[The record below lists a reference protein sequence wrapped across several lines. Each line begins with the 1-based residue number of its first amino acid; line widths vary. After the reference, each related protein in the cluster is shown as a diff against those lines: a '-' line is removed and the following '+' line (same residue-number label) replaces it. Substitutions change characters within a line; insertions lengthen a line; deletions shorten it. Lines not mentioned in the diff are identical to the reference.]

1 MASASAPTPD
11 QDLPRDLPQD
21 PPQEL
26 RRCGWSLG
34 IDNVR
39 RNPTMVAYHDT
50 EWGVPVHDDRKHYEF
65 LVLDAFQAGLSWAI
79 VLNKREGF
87 RRAFADFDPERVARF
102 NRRSVE
108 RLIADPGIVR
118 NRQKIEASIGNARA
132 LLALQ
137 EEHGSFD
144 RFIWQFVDGKTRHN
158 AWRSMKQVP
167 AKTAESDAM
176 SKELV
181 RRGFK
186 FVGSTICYAYMQ
198 AAGMVNDHEIACF
211 RHPQLLGRARPR

>member
-1 MASASAPTPD
+1 MTSASPTPSAD
-11 QDLPRDLPQD
+11 DV
-21 PPQEL
+21 

-34 IDNVR
+34 NDVAR
-39 RNPTMVAYHDT
+39 RNATMIAYHDT

-79 VLNKREGF
+79 VLNKRDGF

-102 NRRSVE
+102 NRRSID
-108 RLIADPGIVR
+108 RLLADPGIVR

-137 EEHGSFD
+137 EQHGSFD

-158 AWRSMKQVP
+158 AWRSMKRVP
-167 AKTAESDAM
+167 AKTAQSDAM
-176 SKELV
+176 SKALM
-181 RRGFK
+181 RHGFK

-198 AAGMVNDHEIACF
+198 AAGMVNDHEISCF
-211 RHPQLLGRARPR
+211 RHAQLSGPSGPVDGPDRRAST